1 MTKLSKVLLVW
12 FVTSVSVQ
20 LGAQVTSDDLLNAAK
35 EPQNWLTYSGSYMS
49 QRYSTLSQITPENV
63 KNLSLAWVWQNR
75 SLELFE
81 ATPLVV
87 NGVMYTVQPPN
98 TVVALDAKTGR
109 VYWTYEYDPSPNSRA
124 CCGWV
129 NRGLAILG
137 NTLYMGTLDQRFL
150 AIDAKTGHLLWST
163 QPEDVPSF
171 DRGYSYTVAPLVVKD
186 KVIVSSAGGEYGI
199 RGYISA
205 FDAKTGKE
213 QWRFYTI
220 PGPGEPG
227 HETWGG
233 DSWKLGGGS
242 GWVTGSYDPQ
252 TNLIFWGIGN
262 PGPDWNGDIRPGDN
276 LYSCS
281 VVALDADTGKLK
293 WYFQFSPHNEY
304 DYDSVQIP
312 VLADIEWQGK
322 PRKVMLWANRNGFFY
337 VLDRVTGQFL
347 LGKPFVKVNW
357 ADGLDANGRPHL
369 VPDKIPTTQGVLV
382 MPGNQGGTNYYS
394 PSFSPQT
401 GLFYIPTWENT
412 SSFYVKSKI
421 EYVPGE
427 WYTGGGPREMTAPSG
442 GDQDFKTK
450 AEGYGAVRALDPET
464 GDKKWEFPM
473 SKVTNAGI
481 LTTATNVLFSGGN
494 EGYFYA
500 LDARTGA
507 LLWRSTVGGSIRSGP
522 VSYMVDGK
530 QYVTINAGNAIFT
543 YTLGAP
549 ASHADE

>member
-1 MTKLSKVLLVW
+1 MTKLLRVLLVW
-12 FVTSVSVQ
+12 LLTGASVQ
-20 LGAQVTSDDLLNAAK
+20 LWSQVTWDDLLNAAK
-35 EPQNWLTYSGSYMS
+35 EPQNWLTYSGTYMS

-63 KNLSLAWVWQNR
+63 KNLSLAWVWQNK
-75 SLELFE
+75 SLESFE

-87 NGVMYTVQPPN
+87 NGVMYTYV
-98 TVVALDAKTGR
+98 
-109 VYWTYEYDPSPNSRA
+109 YDPSPASRA

-137 NTLYMGTLDQRFL
+137 NTLYMGTLDQRLL

-163 QPEDVPSF
+163 QPEDAPSF
-171 DRGYSYTVAPLVVKD
+171 VRGYSYTLAPLIVKD

-205 FDAKTGKE
+205 FNAKTGKE
-213 QWRFYTI
+213 EWRFYTI

-242 GWVTGSYDPQ
+242 GWLTGSYDPE

-262 PGPDWNGDIRPGDN
+262 PSPDWNGDIRPGDN
-276 LYSCS
+276 LYTCS

-293 WYFQFSPHNEY
+293 WHFQFSPHNEF

-312 VLADIEWQGK
+312 VLANIEWKGK

-347 LGKPFVKVNW
+347 LGKAFVKVNW
-357 ADGLDANGRPHL
+357 ADGLDANGRPQL
-369 VPDKIPTTQGVLV
+369 APGKLPTAQGTLI

-394 PSFSPQT
+394 PSFSPKT

-412 SSFYVKSKI
+412 SSLYVKSKI
-421 EYVPGE
+421 EYVPGQ
-427 WYTGGGPREMTAPSG
+427 WYTGGGPREMTTPSG

-464 GDKKWEFPM
+464 GDRKWEFPM

-481 LTTATNVLFSGGN
+481 LTTATDVLFSGGN

-507 LLWRSTVGGSIRSGP
+507 LLWRSTVGGPIRSGP
-522 VSYMVDGK
+522 ISYMVDGK
-530 QYVTINAGNAIFT
+530 QYVTVNAGNAVFA
-543 YTLGAP
+543 YALDFRGG
-549 ASHADE
+549 HGDE